1 MGKIGDK
8 IKMSYFTEGEKRWI
22 KRHTEKTFKE
32 LNIKGVNMNIGTV
45 KSPKWDKEME
55 KLKNPII
62 SKLLKL
68 KYRIN
73 DTAKEEGGWS
83 DDMSSDKRYVQ
94 SLLTDIRKHKF
105 TKLAPEDG
113 HCCNG
118 LWRKYEG

>member
-1 MGKIGDK
+1 MFTKGD
-8 IKMSYFTEGEKRWI
+8 SRYI
-22 KRHTEKTFKE
+22 KRHTEKSIQEIQLEYAKSAS
-32 LNIKGVNMNIGTV
+32 KGAVNMNIGTV

>member
-1 MGKIGDK
+1 MKPSK
-8 IKMSYFTEGEKRWI
+8 KRPA
-22 KRHTEKTFKE
+22 KR
-32 LNIKGVNMNIGTV
+32 N
-45 KSPKWDKEME
+45 D
-55 KLKNPII
+55 NPII
-62 SKLLKL
+62 GKLLKL

-83 DDMSSDKRYVQ
+83 DDMSSDKSYVM
-94 SLLTDIRKHKF
+94 SLINDIRKHGF